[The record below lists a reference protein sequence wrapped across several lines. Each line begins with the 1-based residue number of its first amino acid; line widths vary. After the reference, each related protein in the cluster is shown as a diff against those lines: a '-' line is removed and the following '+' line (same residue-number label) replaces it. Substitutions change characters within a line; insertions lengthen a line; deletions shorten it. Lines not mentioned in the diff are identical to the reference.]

1 MLSDSKEEAAD
12 ETAGGNGLLG
22 GNRLFDARRTEEV
35 EWAALLLL
43 INNT

>member
-12 ETAGGNGLLG
+12 TTAAGNGLS
-22 GNRLFDARRTEEV
+22 DARRTEEV
-35 EWAALLLL
+35 EGAALLLL